1 MNIIDIDMYLLYDT
15 ICVLFKALGYTVG
28 LTICFVAG
36 FYIGTI
42 AREYVDQ
49 SDDK

>member
-15 ICVLFKALGYTVG
+15 ICVLFKALGYTAG
-28 LTICFVAG
+28 LIFCFTIG
-36 FYIGTI
+36 FYIGSI
-42 AREYVDQ
+42 VREYVDQ

>member
-15 ICVLFKALGYTVG
+15 ICVLFKALGYTAG
-28 LTICFVAG
+28 LILCFTIG
-36 FYIGTI
+36 FYIGNTV
-42 AREYVDQ
+42 REYVDQ

>member
-1 MNIIDIDMYLLYDT
+1 MNWIDMDTYLLLDT
-15 ICVLFKALGYTVG
+15 LRILVEALGYTVG

-42 AREYVDQ
+42 VREYVDQ

>member
-1 MNIIDIDMYLLYDT
+1 MIEIDIDTYLLLDT
-15 ICVLFKALGYTVG
+15 LRILVEALGYTAG

-36 FYIGTI
+36 FYIGNTV
-42 AREYVDQ
+42 REYVDR